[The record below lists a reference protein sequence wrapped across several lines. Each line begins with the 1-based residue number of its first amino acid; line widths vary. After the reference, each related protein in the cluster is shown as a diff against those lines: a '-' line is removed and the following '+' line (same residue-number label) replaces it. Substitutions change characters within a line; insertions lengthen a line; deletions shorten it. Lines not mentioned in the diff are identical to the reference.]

1 VGQFHGSWWTTALV
15 AALLLS
21 QAVWVGGLVVIYVVA
36 RVARRTLSSQ
46 QQAEFF
52 RALGRTYAPVGG
64 AALALCLATG
74 SVLARDQAWRGRMV
88 VAAVLAAALV
98 VVTTLGVVQAR
109 AMSRL
114 RHAAIEA
121 PDGTCRIEP
130 YARRASSLRGLI
142 ALLTLALVCVAS
154 TMLG

>member
-1 VGQFHGSWWTTALV
+1 VGQFQGSWWTTSLG

-46 QQAEFF
+46 QQVEFF

-64 AALALCLATG
+64 AALALSLATG
-74 SVLARDQAWRGRMV
+74 AVLARDQAWSGRMV

-98 VVTTLGVVQAR
+98 VATILGVVQAR
-109 AMSRL
+109 AMTRL
-114 RHAAIEA
+114 RQAAIEA
-121 PDGTCRIEP
+121 PDETDRIEP
-130 YARRASSLRGLI
+130 HARRASSLRGLI

-154 TMLG
+154 TLLG